1 MLKEISLG
9 YFKMNVDHFTSSQ
22 YHQSTWNGGKTTELF
37 LFPPEADYQRR
48 VFDYRISS
56 ATIEEQY
63 SMFTVLPGYNRLLMP
78 LEGSV
83 TLTNSEQTVRL
94 ETFDVGEFDGELST
108 TSVGKC
114 VDFNLIYKKSMQG
127 EMKRVQ
133 AHNSLYSVE
142 KDCYLYCVEKCTVKI
157 KNATYFLKQS
167 DSLALTGITERTTI
181 ELLPKDDVVKLIYA
195 SCN

>member
-1 MLKEISLG
+1 
-9 YFKMNVDHFTSSQ
+9 MNVEHFRSSQ
-22 YHQSTWNGGKTTELF
+22 YHQSTWSGGKTTELF
-37 LFPPEADYQRR
+37 LFPPEANYQRR

-94 ETFDVGEFDGELST
+94 ETFDVGKFNGELST

-133 AHNSLYSVE
+133 THNSLYSVE
-142 KDCYLYCVEKCTVKI
+142 KDCYLYCVEQCTVKI
-157 KNATYFLKQS
+157 KHATYFLKQS
-167 DSLALTGITERTTI
+167 DSLALTGITERTAI
-181 ELLPKDDVVKLIYA
+181 ELLPKDDVVKLIYV

>member
-1 MLKEISLG
+1 
-9 YFKMNVDHFTSSQ
+9 MNVEHFRSSQ
-22 YHQSTWNGGKTTELF
+22 YNQSTWSGGKTTEIF

-48 VFDYRISS
+48 TFDYRISS
-56 ATIEEQY
+56 ATIDEQY
-63 SMFTVLPGYNRLLMP
+63 SIFTVLPGYNRLLMP

-94 ETFDVGEFDGELST
+94 ETYDVGEFDGELST
-108 TSVGKC
+108 TSAGKC
-114 VDFNLIYKKSMQG
+114 VDFNLIYKKSMRG
-127 EMKRVQ
+127 EMKLVQ

-157 KNATYFLKQS
+157 KHVTYFLNRS
-167 DSLALTGITERTTI
+167 DSLTLTGITKQTTI
-181 ELLPKDDVVKLIYA
+181 ELLPKDDVAKLIYV